1 MSDTNSLTIV
11 RVVLDNEWLLPNMYE
26 IEFNKAVSEEAPHNL
41 LFLRADDELDAVRI
55 ANEMVANGEIK
66 EVTV

>member
-11 RVVLDNEWLLPNMYE
+11 RVVEDDFIPNFYHVM
-26 IEFNKAVSEEAPHNL
+26 FDKNVDAEEVPHNVWW
-41 LFLRADDELDAVRI
+41 LRATDELDAVRQVHDAI
-55 ANEMVANGEIK
+55 ANGEIK